1 MKKILLGTTA
11 VIALGTMSSEA
22 FAAEKIK
29 LELGG
34 FMRHYVGL
42 TNSDEVAST
51 SSDAARDKDISQF
64 SNTEIYFTGSTTLDN
79 GIKVAARVELE
90 ADGQSD
96 NSTTSLNN
104 QRNID
109 RSWLTISSDAMGA
122 LSVGHHPH
130 FGDDNMV
137 RVPNAGNFDWGD
149 TDSWAG
155 TATSAT
161 TSTAGFSPVSVDITD
176 AGGDSA
182 KLKYTSPNF
191 AGVTV
196 GFSYSAAEAG
206 NASNARR
213 VAGTAEDGYTY
224 GAAWSGDLGGA
235 AVSADVTRMNFG
247 ANNQD
252 VTHAGLNVGMA
263 GFTVGGGYSDFNGT
277 APAFAAGATATAA
290 NGSSD
295 GSAWELGVSYA
306 TGPYSVSAAY
316 MAAKDKGAVATVG
329 DDKDTK
335 WNIAATYDMGAGVA
349 LAANY
354 FHSKSDPEGTGTAAT
369 TSRTVSGLIAG
380 IEVGF

>member
-51 SSDAARDKDISQF
+51 RSDAARDKDISQW
-64 SNTEIYFTGSTTLDN
+64 SNTEIYFTGNTTLDN
-79 GIKVAARVELE
+79 GIKVAARVEME
-90 ADGQSD
+90 ADGA
-96 NSTTSLNN
+96 STSNV
-104 QRNID
+104 D

-122 LSVGHHPH
+122 LSIGHHPH
-130 FGDDNMV
+130 FGDGNLV

-155 TATSAT
+155 TAVASTADTTGFATSA
-161 TSTAGFSPVSVDITD
+161 PDISD

-182 KLKYTSPNF
+182 KLKYISPNF
-191 AGVTV
+191 SGVTV

-206 NASNARR
+206 NASDARR
-213 VAGTAEDGYTY
+213 VDGTAEDGYTF

-235 AVSADVTRMNFG
+235 AVSADLTRMNFG
-247 ANNQD
+247 GNNQD

-263 GFTVGGGYSDFNGT
+263 GFTVGGGYSDFND
-277 APAFAAGATATAA
+277 TAT
-290 NGSSD
+290 GSSAAD
-295 GSAWELGVSYA
+295 GEAWELGVSYA
-306 TGPYSVSAAY
+306 TGPYSVSAGY
-316 MAAKDKGAVATVG
+316 MAAKNKDTVATPG
-329 DDKDTK
+329 DNKDTK

-349 LAANY
+349 LTADY
-354 FHSKSDPEGTGTAAT
+354 FHSKADPEGNGTSIANGKST
-369 TSRTVSGLIAG
+369 TISGLIAG

>member
-51 SSDAARDKDISQF
+51 DSAAARDKDISQW
-64 SNTEIYFTGSTTLDN
+64 SNTEIYFTGNTTLDN
-79 GIKVAARVELE
+79 GIKVAARVEME
-90 ADGQSD
+90 ADGAA
-96 NSTTSLNN
+96 TTNV
-104 QRNID
+104 D

-122 LSVGHHPH
+122 LSIGHHPH

-155 TATSAT
+155 TATAAATSSAVF
-161 TSTAGFSPVSVDITD
+161 APVSVDISD

-182 KLKYTSPNF
+182 KLKYISPNF
-191 AGVTV
+191 SGVTV
-196 GFSYSAAEAG
+196 GMSYSAAEAG

-213 VAGTAEDGYTY
+213 VLGTAEDGYTF

-252 VTHAGLNVGMA
+252 VTHVGLNVGMA
-263 GFTVGGGYSDFNGT
+263 GFTVGGGYSDFND
-277 APAFAAGATATAA
+277 TAA
-290 NGSSD
+290 NSSVAD
-295 GSAWELGVSYA
+295 GNAWELGVSYA
-306 TGPYSVSAAY
+306 TGPYSVSAGY
-316 MAAKDKGAVATVG
+316 MRAEDKNTVATPG

-354 FHSKSDPEGTGTAAT
+354 FHSKADPEGTGTVANSA
-369 TSRTVSGLIAG
+369 RTVSGLIAG

>member
-42 TNSDEVAST
+42 TDSDEVAST
-51 SSDAARDKDISQF
+51 NEALRDKDISQF
-64 SNTEIYFTGSTTLDN
+64 SNTEIYFTGNTTLDN
-79 GIKVAARVELE
+79 GIKVAARVEME
-90 ADGQSD
+90 ADGDQ
-96 NSTTSLNN
+96 NKNV
-104 QRNID
+104 D

-122 LSVGHHPH
+122 LSIGNHPH
-130 FGDDNMV
+130 FGDGNMV
-137 RVPNAGNFDWGD
+137 RVPNAGNFDWTD
-149 TDSWAG
+149 TDPWAG

-161 TSTAGFSPVSVDITD
+161 TDTAGFAPSSLDISD
-176 AGGDSA
+176 GGGDSA
-182 KLKYTSPNF
+182 KLKYTSPSF

-196 GFSYSAAEAG
+196 GMSYSAFEDG
-206 NASNARR
+206 DASNARR
-213 VAGTAEDGYTY
+213 VPGNGEDGYTF
-224 GAAWSGDLGGA
+224 GAAYSGDLGGA

-252 VTHAGLNVGMA
+252 VTHVGLNVGMA
-263 GFTVGGGYSDFNGT
+263 GFTVGGGYSDFNDT
-277 APAFAAGATATAA
+277 AAGSNVA
-290 NGSSD
+290 D
-295 GSAWELGVSYA
+295 GEAWELGVSYA

-316 MAAKDKGAVATVG
+316 MAAKDKNTVATTG

-354 FHSKSDPEGTGTAAT
+354 FHSKADPEGSGTAANAA
-369 TSRTVSGLIAG
+369 RTVSGLIAG

>member
-64 SNTEIYFTGSTTLDN
+64 SNTEIYFTGNTTLDN
-79 GIKVAARVELE
+79 GIKVAARVEME
-90 ADGQSD
+90 ADGAAAT
-96 NSTTSLNN
+96 NV
-104 QRNID
+104 D

-149 TDSWAG
+149 TQAWAG
-155 TATSAT
+155 VATSAT
-161 TSTAGFSPVSVDITD
+161 TSTAAFSTTAPDITD

-182 KLKYTSPNF
+182 KLKYISPNF
-191 AGVTV
+191 AGFTV
-196 GFSYSAAEAG
+196 GASYSAAEQG

-213 VAGTAEDGYTY
+213 VTGDAEDGYTY
-224 GAAWSGDLGGA
+224 GAAYSGDLGGA

-252 VTHAGLNVGMA
+252 VTHVGLNVGMA

-290 NGSSD
+290 DASSD

-306 TGPYSVSAAY
+306 TGPYSLSAGY
-316 MAAKDKGAVATVG
+316 MTAKDNGTAATAG
-329 DDKDTK
+329 DDKDTQ
-335 WNIAATYDMGAGVA
+335 WNIAATYDLGAGVA
-349 LAANY
+349 LSADY
-354 FHSKSDPEGTGTAAT
+354 FHAKADSEGTGTAAN
-369 TSRTVSGLIAG
+369 TSRTISGLIAG

>member
-22 FAAEKIK
+22 FAADKIK

-34 FMRHYVGL
+34 FMRQYVGI
-42 TNSDEVAST
+42 TDSDEVAS
-51 SSDAARDKDISQF
+51 SRSDANRDKDISQW
-64 SNTEIYFTGSTTLDN
+64 SNTEIYFTGSTTLNN
-79 GIKVAARVELE
+79 GVKVSARVEME
-90 ADGQSD
+90 ADGAA
-96 NSTTSLNN
+96 TTNV
-104 QRNID
+104 D
-109 RSWLTISSDAMGA
+109 RSWLTISNEGMGTVA
-122 LSVGHHPH
+122 IGHMPH

-155 TATSAT
+155 TATNAAASAIAFAT
-161 TSTAGFSPVSVDITD
+161 VAPDITD
-176 AGGDSA
+176 AGGDSV
-182 KLKYTSPNF
+182 KLKYTSPNY

-196 GFSYSAAEAG
+196 GMSYSAAEAG

-213 VAGTAEDGYTY
+213 VTGNSEDGYTY
-224 GAAWSGDLGGA
+224 GVAWSGDLGGA

-263 GFTVGGGYSDFNGT
+263 GFTVGGGYSDFNDT
-277 APAFAAGATATAA
+277 AP
-290 NGSSD
+290 GSSVAD
-295 GSAWELGVSYA
+295 GNAWELGVAFTDGTY
-306 TGPYSVSAAY
+306 TVSAGY
-316 MAAKDKGAVATVG
+316 MVAKDKNTVATTG

-335 WNIAATYDMGAGVA
+335 WNIAATYDLGAGVA
-349 LAANY
+349 LTADY
-354 FHSKSDPEGTGTAAT
+354 FHSKADPEGTGTTIAT
-369 TSRTVSGLIAG
+369 GKSTSISGLIAG

>member
-22 FAAEKIK
+22 FAADKIK

-51 SSDAARDKDISQF
+51 DSAAARDKDISQF
-64 SNTEIYFTGSTTLDN
+64 SNTEIYFTGNTTLDN
-79 GIKVAARVELE
+79 GIKVAARIEME
-90 ADGQSD
+90 ADGDQ
-96 NSTTSLNN
+96 NKNV
-104 QRNID
+104 D
-109 RSWLTISSDAMGA
+109 RSWLAVSSDAMGS
-122 LSVGHHPH
+122 LSIGNHPH
-130 FGDDNMV
+130 FGNDNLV

-155 TATSAT
+155 TATVAT
-161 TSTAGFSPVSVDITD
+161 TSSVVFAPASLDISD
-176 AGGDSA
+176 GGGDSA
-182 KLKYTSPNF
+182 KLKYVSPNF
-191 AGVTV
+191 SGVTV
-196 GFSYSAAEAG
+196 GMSYSAAEDG
-206 NASNARR
+206 DASNARR
-213 VAGTAEDGYTY
+213 VTGDLHDGYTF

-252 VTHAGLNVGMA
+252 ITHVGLNVGMA
-263 GFTVGGGYSDFNGT
+263 GFTVGGGYSDFND
-277 APAFAAGATATAA
+277 TAT
-290 NGSSD
+290 GSSAAD
-295 GSAWELGVSYA
+295 GQAWELGVSYA
-306 TGPYSVSAAY
+306 TGPYSVSAGY
-316 MAAKDKGAVATVG
+316 MAAEDKNTVATAG

-349 LAANY
+349 LSANY
-354 FHSKSDPEGTGTAAT
+354 FHSKADPEGTGTTIAT
-369 TSRTVSGLIAG
+369 GKSTSVSGLIAG